1 MENMASL
8 LRLQSIV
15 AEIIILQKVRETLR
29 CLKNSEK
36 VELQIKRKVEI
47 FFE

>member
-15 AEIIILQKVRETLR
+15 AEIIILQKVREILH